1 MDIIVFLLV
10 LSLLI
15 FVHELGHFMA
25 AKACNV
31 YVDRFSIGM
40 PPRVFGIRLGETD
53 YCVGLLPIG
62 GFVKMAGQED
72 APLSEEEREEQYGHV
87 PPERWFNRKPVWQ
100 RYIVTI
106 AGPFM
111 NLVLAV
117 VLYGALAA
125 VGSNVPESEII
136 PRIGEVVPGSP
147 AAEAPLYAYEPD
159 AAPEDYTGEPVAR
172 GWKTGDLIVSLDG
185 DAIDNIGELA
195 VTAILDGPEKSHNL
209 VLERTALDGGTTR
222 YFSRAAPRVL
232 EGEEHPRFG
241 VGTFETP
248 VIGDVFPD
256 TPGAA
261 ADLDPGDTIIGADG
275 AVVDRDT
282 FISKVEE
289 LPRGESMELVI
300 ETEAGDRRRVNLT
313 PATIGRFTG
322 MTWGPYIGPES
333 DAQSER
339 ADEKPRVLYTTE
351 AFEEETG
358 LQRKDTIVQVN
369 GEPATAAKFA
379 KLERTHPGEVL
390 EVTVERPAIAFG
402 LIQDAKELHLELPVT
417 PVRAIGVSLQARQ
430 VFHRTP
436 PARVIPE
443 AFRQSYL
450 ALEKVVLTIK
460 ALVSRTVSPRH
471 LGGPVMIFDIT
482 TKAAEVGMPW
492 LVRIVAFISINL
504 AVFNLLPLPVLD
516 GGLLVI
522 HGVEAIRGK
531 PLSAKFQERFQQA
544 GLLLIIALM
553 LFVTWNDI
561 GRVISDLTP

>member
-1 MDIIVFLLV
+1 MLESAVIFILV

-15 FVHELGHFMA
+15 FVHELGHFLG
-25 AKACNV
+25 AKACNI

-40 PPRVFGIRLGETD
+40 PPRIFGIRVGETD

-125 VGSNVPESEII
+125 VGSEVPESEII
-136 PRIGEVVPGSP
+136 PRIGEVTPDSP
-147 AAEAPLYAYEPD
+147 ASEAPLWIHEPD
-159 AAPEDYTGEPVAR
+159 AQPEDYTGEPVLR
-172 GWKTGDLIVSLDG
+172 GWQTGDLIVALDG
-185 DAIDNIGELA
+185 RPIDNIGELA
-195 VTAILDGPEKSHNL
+195 VTAILDGPGTPHNL
-209 VLERTALDGGTTR
+209 VLERTALDGTTTR
-222 YFSRAAPRVL
+222 YFSRAAPQVL

-241 VGTFETP
+241 VGTFDTA
-248 VIGDVFPD
+248 VIGDVFAG
-256 TPGAA
+256 TPGKAA
-261 ADLDPGDTIIGADG
+261 GLQEGDAIIGADG
-275 AVVDRDT
+275 KVVDRDT
-282 FISKVEE
+282 FIRKVEK
-289 LPRGESMELVI
+289 LPEGESMQLTL
-300 ETEAGDRRRVNLT
+300 ETEEGGRREVTLT

-322 MTWGPYIGPES
+322 MTWAPYIAPGE
-333 DAQSER
+333 ETEE
-339 ADEKPRVLYTTE
+339 ADEPPRVLYVTE
-351 AFEEETG
+351 EFEEETG
-358 LQRKDTIVQVN
+358 LQRKDVIVEID
-369 GEPATAAKFA
+369 GEPATAARLA
-379 KLERTHPGEVL
+379 ELERTRPGEVL
-390 EVTVERPAIAFG
+390 EVKVQRPAVAFG
-402 LIQDAKELHLELPVT
+402 LIQDARELALELPVT
-417 PVRAIGVSLQARQ
+417 PVRAIGVSLEIRQ
-430 VFHRTP
+430 LFHRTP
-436 PARVIPE
+436 AAQVIPE
-443 AFRQSYL
+443 AFRQSYM
-450 ALEKVVLTIK
+450 ALEKTLLTIK

-471 LGGPVMIFDIT
+471 IGGPVMIFDIT
-482 TKAAEVGMPW
+482 TKAAEVGFTW

-522 HGVEAIRGK
+522 HGIEAIRRK
-531 PLSAKFQERFQQA
+531 PLSAKFQERFQQV

-561 GRVISDLTP
+561 GRLITDITP

>member
-15 FVHELGHFMA
+15 FVHELGHFLA

-40 PPRVFGIRLGETD
+40 PPRVFGVRLGETD

-125 VGSNVPESEII
+125 AGSNVPESEII
-136 PRIGEVVPGSP
+136 PRIGEVVPDSP
-147 AAEAPLYAYEPD
+147 AAEAPLYVHEPEKS
-159 AAPEDYTGEPVAR
+159 PEDYTGEPDAR
-172 GWKTGDLIVSLDG
+172 GWETGDLIVSLDG
-185 DAIDNIGELA
+185 RAIDNIGELA
-195 VTAILDGPEKSHNL
+195 VTAILDGPGTPHNL
-209 VLERTALDGGTTR
+209 VLERTTLDGETTR
-222 YFSRAAPRVL
+222 YFSRAAPQVL

-241 VGTFETP
+241 VGTFETA
-248 VIGDVFPD
+248 VIGDVFPGK
-256 TPGAA
+256 PGAA
-261 ADLDPGDTIIGADG
+261 AGLDEGDAILGAG
-275 AVVDRDT
+275 GEIVDRDT
-282 FISKVEE
+282 FISKVED
-289 LPRGESMELVI
+289 LPKSESMVLTL
-300 ETEAGDRRRVNLT
+300 ETAEGKRREVTLT

-322 MTWGPYIGPES
+322 MTWGPYVGPGE
-333 DAQSER
+333 DTEAVQEP
-339 ADEKPRVLYTTE
+339 PRVLATTE
-351 AFEEETG
+351 TFENETG
-358 LQRKDTIVQVN
+358 IQRKDVIVEIN
-369 GEPATAAKFA
+369 GEPATAAKLA
-379 KLERTHPGEVL
+379 EMERNRPGEVL
-390 EVTVERPAIAFG
+390 EVTVQRPAIAFG
-402 LIQDAKELHLELPVT
+402 LLQEAKELTLELPVS
-417 PVRAIGVSLQARQ
+417 PVRAIGVSLQVRE

-436 PARVIPE
+436 PAQVIPE
-443 AFRQSYL
+443 AFRQSYM
-450 ALEKVVLTIK
+450 ALEKTVLTVK
-460 ALVSRTVSPRH
+460 ALISRTVSPKH
-471 LGGPVMIFDIT
+471 IGGPVMIFDIT
-482 TKAAEVGMPW
+482 TKAAEIGFSW

-531 PLSAKFQERFQQA
+531 PLSQKFQERFQQA

-561 GRVISDLTP
+561 GRIINDLTP